1 MEEIIE
7 LIIKEISTV
16 IIKEII
22 AGTANHKLFKKI
34 FLFDWRNDFI
44 LSIEQ
49 LRNIKIEQMMKKS
62 KYFYIEKAR
71 HFFTPQM
78 SKNICVFSSTDVYGW
93 IFKTNRTLPLW
104 IFRSSELI
112 FRSSFDQVSLFFD
125 QVLIKWAFNP
135 IVYQDTVKSFNQDT
149 RQSSSR

>member
-22 AGTANHKLFKKI
+22 ARTANHKLFKKI

-78 SKNICVFSSTDVYGW
+78 SKIVFSLPPMSTVGYSKQTGHSH
-93 IFKTNRTLPLW
+93 FE
-104 IFRSSELI
+104 F
-112 FRSSFDQVSLFFD
+112 FDQVS
-125 QVLIKWAFNP
+125 
-135 IVYQDTVKSFNQDT
+135 
-149 RQSSSR
+149 